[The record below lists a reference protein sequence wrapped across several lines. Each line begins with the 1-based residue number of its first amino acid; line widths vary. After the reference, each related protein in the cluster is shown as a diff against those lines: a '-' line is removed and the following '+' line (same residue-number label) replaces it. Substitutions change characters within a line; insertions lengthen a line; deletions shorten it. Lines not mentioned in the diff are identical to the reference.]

1 MTNAPSSLAV
11 KDIHKSFYGIDVLR
25 GVSFSV
31 KQGSIT
37 ALVGSNGAGKSTLLN
52 VISGLFPANSG
63 EVFLHGKRITD
74 MPAYHRVRAGLFRTF
89 QHPRVF
95 ASFTVKECIELAATD
110 AREERLPRSLLGVF
124 KRRRPASAPREASGA
139 LYKYQ
144 FQSKFLEQANARASD
159 LSYGEQKL
167 LMLSQVLAADGSVL
181 CFDELCAGLE
191 PPLVEQVRSCFQA
204 LAAEGRTIVFIEH
217 NLALVRSLA
226 TNIIFLHQGQIFREG
241 PADAVLQDPE
251 VVRLYLGQ

>member
-1 MTNAPSSLAV
+1 MTNASPSLAV
-11 KDIHKSFYGIDVLR
+11 KDIHKSFHGIDVLR

-31 KQGSIT
+31 NQGSIT

-52 VISGLFPANSG
+52 VISGLFPANAG
-63 EVFLHGKRITD
+63 EVFLHGQRVTSL
-74 MPAYHRVRAGLFRTF
+74 PTHLRVRAGLVRTF

-95 ASFTVKECIELAATD
+95 SSFSVQQSVQLAATD
-110 AREERLPRSLLGVF
+110 AREERLPNSLLKLFGR
-124 KRRRPASAPREASGA
+124 KKPADVSAQSISS
-139 LYKYQ
+139 KYP
-144 FQSKFLEQANARASD
+144 FQAKLLEQVNLRAAD

-167 LMLSQVLAADGSVL
+167 LMLSQALAVDGSVL

-191 PPLVEQVRSCFQA
+191 PPLVELVRACFQA
-204 LAAEGRTIVFIEH
+204 LADEGKTILFIEH

-241 PADAVLQDPE
+241 PTDEVLQDPE

>member
-1 MTNAPSSLAV
+1 MSSATPSLAV
-11 KDIHKSFYGIDVLR
+11 SDIHKSFYGIDVLH

-31 KQGSIT
+31 APGSIT

-52 VISGLFPANSG
+52 VISGLLQANSG
-63 EVFLHGKRITD
+63 QVFLHGNRITD
-74 MPAYHRVRAGLFRTF
+74 MPAYRRVRAGLARTF

-95 ASFTVKECIELAATD
+95 STFTVRECIELAAADTGQ
-110 AREERLPRSLLGVF
+110 ERLFASLYGIFGRQKAENSSWHDQAVKHDF
-124 KRRRPASAPREASGA
+124 
-139 LYKYQ
+139 Y
-144 FQSKFLEQANARASD
+144 SKFFQQSQDVRACD

-167 LMLSQVLAADGSVL
+167 LMLCQVLAVDGSVL

-191 PPLVEQVRSCFQA
+191 PPLVEHVRACFQS
-204 LAAEGRTIVFIEH
+204 LADQGKTIVFIEH

-226 TNIIFLHQGQIFREG
+226 TNIIFLHMGQIFREG
-241 PADAVLQDPE
+241 PTDVVLQDPE